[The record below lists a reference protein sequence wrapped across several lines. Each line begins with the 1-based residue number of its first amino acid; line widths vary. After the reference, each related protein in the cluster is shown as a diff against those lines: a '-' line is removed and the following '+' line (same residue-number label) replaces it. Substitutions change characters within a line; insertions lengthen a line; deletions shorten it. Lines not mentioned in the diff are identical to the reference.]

1 MLLFSSLYGKQ
12 QQYVWRVIIFLLFLF
27 SYNLIEC
34 VSIYMYYKLLE
45 PLCFV
50 FRRTDVCCMRS
61 PCYFKQICSLIV
73 ILVQCILYTCT
84 MYCKC
89 MIFGCSSHFAFFF
102 RGKVASTVSI
112 TFINVMCVYKIMNR
126 NVQKTYQ
133 SKSRLTCWKSK
144 IVLPI
149 VVTANYMFTVYL
161 SLL

>member
-27 SYNLIEC
+27 SYNLIER

-61 PCYFKQICSLIV
+61 PCYFKQIYSLIV

-84 MYCKC
+84 MYSTVNVWYLAVHH
-89 MIFGCSSHFAFFF
+89 ILPFF

-112 TFINVMCVYKIMNR
+112 TFINAMCVYDIMNR
-126 NVQKTYQ
+126 NVKKTYQ
-133 SKSRLTCWKSK
+133 SKSRLTCWIIKYCRSC
-144 IVLPI
+144 
-149 VVTANYMFTVYL
+149 
-161 SLL
+161 

>member
-34 VSIYMYYKLLE
+34 VSIYLYYKLLE

-61 PCYFKQICSLIV
+61 PCYFKQIYSLIV

-84 MYCKC
+84 MYSTVNVWYLAVHH
-89 MIFGCSSHFAFFF
+89 ILPFF

-112 TFINVMCVYKIMNR
+112 TFINAMCVYDIMNR
-126 NVQKTYQ
+126 NVKKTYQ
-133 SKSRLTCWKSK
+133 SKSRLTCWIIKYCRSC
-144 IVLPI
+144 
-149 VVTANYMFTVYL
+149 
-161 SLL
+161 